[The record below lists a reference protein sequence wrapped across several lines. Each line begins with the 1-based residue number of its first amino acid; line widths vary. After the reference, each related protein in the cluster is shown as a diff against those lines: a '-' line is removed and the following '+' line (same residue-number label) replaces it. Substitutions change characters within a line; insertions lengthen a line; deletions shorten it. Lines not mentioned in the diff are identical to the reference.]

1 MFGLLLNSFLST
13 GLIGESLPPSPEPAF
28 KPLWEVDRKEAKV
41 RVDLAAEYV
50 LLNAALWDE
59 MNYLLVHTDKFNLE
73 RFSQLRSTALDF
85 EAMSMIYLGVEENY
99 LDLSPLQK
107 LEAKQEYE
115 LAYKLEHP

>member
-50 LLNAALWDE
+50 LLNAIDLDAVARGHEEEVGASEREDARHAMRIAAKARVPGEQAAAILGLALRAVAE
-59 MNYLLVHTDKFNLE
+59 PVAGEGH
-73 RFSQLRSTALDF
+73 R
-85 EAMSMIYLGVEENY
+85 V
-99 LDLSPLQK
+99 
-107 LEAKQEYE
+107 
-115 LAYKLEHP
+115 